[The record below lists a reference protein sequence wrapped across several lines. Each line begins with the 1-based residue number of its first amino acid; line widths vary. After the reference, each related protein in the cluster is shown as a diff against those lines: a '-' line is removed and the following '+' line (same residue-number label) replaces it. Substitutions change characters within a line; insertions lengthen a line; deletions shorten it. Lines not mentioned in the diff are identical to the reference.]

1 MSKRKT
7 FAAREDLINGV
18 QEIAKRRDISLYGMI
33 NETFELT
40 IRAEKLGVS
49 LRELLEE
56 RRVLRDARV
65 RGFILIPENILYEMA
80 GEVRTKEDLRSWLE
94 AGDWLAKRYLSS
106 DAKDPFLAFKKD
118 LEDFTWNTSEL
129 DIEEA
134 GDEVSIRVISP
145 RFPEYYTFLF
155 AAFLEGA
162 LRVFGYVDVAKEVSR
177 GTIRLRAR
185 REGEDGEGA

>member
-1 MSKRKT
+1 VSKRKT
-7 FAAREDLINGV
+7 FAAREDLINGI
-18 QEIAKRRDISLYGMI
+18 QEIAKRRDIPLYGMI
-33 NETFELT
+33 NETLELT

-80 GEVRTKEDLRSWLE
+80 GDVRSWLE

-106 DAKDPFLAFKKD
+106 DAKEPFLAFKKD
-118 LEDFTWNTSEL
+118 LEDFTWNISEL

-145 RFPEYYTFLF
+145 RFPESYTFLF

-162 LRVFGYVDVAKEVSR
+162 LRVFGYVDVASEVSR

-185 REGEDGEGA
+185 REGEHGEGA

>member
-1 MSKRKT
+1 VSKRKT
-7 FAAREDLINGV
+7 FAAREDLINGI
-18 QEIAKRRDISLYGMI
+18 QEIAKRRDIPLYGMI

-40 IRAEKLGVS
+40 IRAEKQGVS
-49 LRELLEE
+49 LRDLLEE

-65 RGFILIPENILYEMA
+65 RGFILVPENMLYEMA
-80 GEVRTKEDLRSWLE
+80 EKVRTKRNRSWLE
-94 AGDWLAKRYLSS
+94 TGHWLAKRYLSN
-106 DAKDPFLAFKKD
+106 DAEDPFQAFKKD
-118 LEDFTWNTSEL
+118 LEDFTWNISEL

-145 RFPEYYTFLF
+145 RFTESYTFLF

-162 LRVFGYVDVAKEVSR
+162 LKVFGYIDVASEVSR

-185 REGEDGEGA
+185 REGEHGEGA